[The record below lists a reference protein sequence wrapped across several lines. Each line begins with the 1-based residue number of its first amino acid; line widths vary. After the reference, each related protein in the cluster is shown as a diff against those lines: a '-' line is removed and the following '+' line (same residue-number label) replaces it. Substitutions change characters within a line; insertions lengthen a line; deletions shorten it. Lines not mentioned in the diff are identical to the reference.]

1 MDEYNVNKDFLGK
14 GMKFPPQVNQATGR
28 FVTVTEEQSVKESLY
43 LILMTQKTERPLRPD
58 FGSEIMSYTF
68 LDVNG
73 PMINMIMRTITDQI
87 ENQEPRVTDVSVSVD
102 SVSRNGTVVFDI
114 GYVIIS
120 SNTRDNLVFPF
131 YLNAEEEEEE
141 EEPEGY
147 EDDTIEE
154 IES

>member
-1 MDEYNVNKDFLGK
+1 MDENSKDFLGK
-14 GMKFPPQVNQATGR
+14 GMKFPPQINQATGR
-28 FVTVTEEQSVKESLY
+28 FVTVSEEQSVKESLY

-73 PMINMIMRTITDQI
+73 PMINMIIRTITDQI
-87 ENQEPRVTDVSVSVD
+87 ENQEPRVTDVQVTAD
-102 SVSRNGTVVFDI
+102 TRSRNGVVIFEI
-114 GYVIIS
+114 GYTIVS
-120 SNTRDNLVFPF
+120 TNTRDNMVFPF
-131 YLNAEEEEEE
+131 YLNADQEEEE

-147 EDDTIEE
+147 EPETVEE

>member
-1 MDEYNVNKDFLGK
+1 MDDYSKDFLGK
-14 GMKFPPQVNQATGR
+14 GMKFPPQINQATGR
-28 FVTVTEEQSVKESLY
+28 FVTVTEEQSVRESLY

-73 PMINMIMRTITDQI
+73 PMINMIIRTITDQI
-87 ENQEPRVTDVSVSVD
+87 ENQEPRVTNVEVTADTS
-102 SVSRNGTVVFDI
+102 SRTGVVIFNI
-114 GYVIIS
+114 GYTIVTT
-120 SNTRDNLVFPF
+120 NTKDNLVFPF
-131 YLNAEEEEEE
+131 YLNAEQEEEE

-147 EDDTIEE
+147 EPETIEE